1 MTGGAM
7 LGGGAGRDTPPRIPL
22 PGAGRDC
29 DGPASPEGAPALP
42 PPRPI
47 HPSDRLLQL
56 QPLAALLE
64 ADCDEVLD
72 ELLGIFGL
80 RE

>member
-1 MTGGAM
+1 MTTGTTGIAV
-7 LGGGAGRDTPPRIPL
+7 
-22 PGAGRDC
+22 C
-29 DGPASPEGAPALP
+29 PASPERAPALP

-72 ELLGIFGL
+72 ELLSIFGL